1 MRFRPKSQT
10 AYPGRHT
17 DSEATCM
24 TIPTDLQSLAVNA
37 AATSEPA
44 IAGELILNAGA
55 VFSLPIIPA
64 PLVVSFYGTDGT
76 RAQLTVNKGR
86 VTFEGDPNAAA
97 EMFIEAVT
105 RRHAE
110 QWVAQQERLEL
121 AEAQLAAYSHHNGLM
136 MFSQR
141 LVDAEKERDTLREE
155 INQRRT

>member
-1 MRFRPKSQT
+1 
-10 AYPGRHT
+10 
-17 DSEATCM
+17 M

-37 AATSEPA
+37 AASSEPA

>member
-1 MRFRPKSQT
+1 
-10 AYPGRHT
+10 
-17 DSEATCM
+17 M